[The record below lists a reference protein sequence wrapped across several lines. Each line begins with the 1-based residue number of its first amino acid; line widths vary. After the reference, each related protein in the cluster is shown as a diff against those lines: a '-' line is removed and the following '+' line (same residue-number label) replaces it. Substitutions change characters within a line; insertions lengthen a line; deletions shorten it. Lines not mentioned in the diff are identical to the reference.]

1 MFLDMLVGV
10 FSIYFILLY
19 LVDDYINKVYQR
31 KLGMARI
38 KEFMIRRKSND
49 IVRMVACGKHAN
61 VI

>member
-1 MFLDMLVGV
+1 
-10 FSIYFILLY
+10 
-19 LVDDYINKVYQR
+19 
-31 KLGMARI
+31 MARI